1 MDLYS
6 TTIGCLEMKNLVTTT
21 SRLTRFA
28 TGAAIIG
35 LAAASLVACG
45 SKPEEK
51 PAEAKGYECQ
61 ENEGIK
67 RVLDSGVLRVAA
79 TKSPPLSW
87 QELEDNSWR
96 GYDADILK
104 EIAERMGV
112 TAEASFPTAAGQVEA
127 IQANRADTTT
137 GLLTTPEREEVV
149 GFTDS
154 IRWLQVN
161 IITRS
166 DDSSI
171 KSMNDLSNKT
181 IGVSLGNAGA
191 RAAEAMKEQ
200 GVIGEVV
207 TTQQPD
213 EAYNLLKVARVDAII
228 FPFSNFEWSNQENRD
243 APYDFKSVIT
253 LDQTWYGVS
262 SGEGSAYAVVKGV
275 CGEELAAAML
285 EQVEAM
291 REDGTME
298 KIFTSYGI
306 SQKMWL
312 PSEKAS

>member
-1 MDLYS
+1 M
-6 TTIGCLEMKNLVTTT
+6 TNLATTT
-21 SRLTRFA
+21 SRFARFA
-28 TGAAIIG
+28 TGAVIIG
-35 LAAASLVACG
+35 LAAGSLVACG
-45 SKPEEK
+45 GESEEK
-51 PAEAKGYECQ
+51 PAEATEFQCQ

-104 EIAERMGV
+104 EVAERMGV

-166 DDSSI
+166 DDSRI
-171 KSMNDLSNKT
+171 KSMNDLSDKK

-191 RAAEAMKEQ
+191 RAAEAMKAD

-213 EAYNLLKVARVDAII
+213 EAYNLLKVGRVDAII
-228 FPFSNFEWSNQENRD
+228 FPFSNFEWSLQGENRD
-243 APYDFKSVIT
+243 KAYDFKSVIT

-262 SGEGSAYAVVKGV
+262 SGEGSAYAVIKGV
-275 CGEELAAAML
+275 CGEELATAML
-285 EQVEAM
+285 EKVEEM

-312 PSEKAS
+312 PSEDAS

>member
-1 MDLYS
+1 M
-6 TTIGCLEMKNLVTTT
+6 TTLISKF
-21 SRLTRFA
+21 RLTRL
-28 TGAAIIG
+28 AAGIAIVG
-35 LAAASLVACG
+35 LAATSLVAC
-45 SKPEEK
+45 STATP
-51 PAEAKGYECQ
+51 EAKPSARDTYKCQ

-87 QELEDNSWR
+87 EELKDNSWR

-104 EIAERMGV
+104 EIAKRMGV
-112 TAEASFPTAAGQVEA
+112 TAEATFPTAAGQIAA
-127 IQANRADTTT
+127 IESNRADTTT
-137 GLLTTPEREEVV
+137 GLLTTPERQEVV

-166 DDSSI
+166 DDSRI
-171 KSMNDLSNKT
+171 KSIDDLSDKT
-181 IGVSLGNAGA
+181 IGVSIGNAGA
-191 RAAEAMKEQ
+191 RAAEAMRAK
-200 GVIGEVV
+200 GVIGEIV

-213 EAYNLLKVARVDAII
+213 EAYNLLKTKRVDAII
-228 FPFSNFEWSNQENRD
+228 FPFSNFEWSLQGENRD
-243 APYDFKSVIT
+243 KAYEFKSVLT
-253 LDQTWYGVS
+253 LDQSWYGVS
-262 SGEGSAYAVVKGV
+262 SGEGSAYAVVKSV

-285 EQVEAM
+285 GKVKEM
-291 REDGTME
+291 RDDGTME

-312 PSEKAS
+312 PSEDAS

>member
-1 MDLYS
+1 M
-6 TTIGCLEMKNLVTTT
+6 TTRVAKPTLA
-21 SRLTRFA
+21 RFA
-28 TGAAIIG
+28 AGITVLG
-35 LAAASLVACG
+35 LAASTLLAC
-45 SKPEEK
+45 SSEPEAG
-51 PAEAKGYECQ
+51 PAEASEYQCQ
-61 ENEGIK
+61 EDEGIK

-104 EIAERMGV
+104 EIAKRMGV
-112 TAEASFPTAAGQVEA
+112 SAEASFPTAAGQVES

-161 IITRS
+161 IITRA

-171 KSMNDLSNKT
+171 KTMNDLGDKT

-200 GVIGEVV
+200 GVVGEVV

-213 EAYNLLKVARVDAII
+213 EAYSLLKTARVDAII
-228 FPFSNFEWSNQENRD
+228 FPYSNFEWSLQGENRD
-243 APYDFKSVIT
+243 KAYDFKSVIT

-262 SGEGSAYAVVKGV
+262 SGEGSAYAVAKST
-275 CGEELAAAML
+275 CGEELAGVML
-285 EQVEAM
+285 EKVEEM

-312 PSEKAS
+312 PSEDAS